1 MVSKAK
7 YNFIFLK
14 QSIDTYN
21 GNSLVGMVGD
31 KCVAIGSD
39 QRIGVQYLTVGSNQ
53 QKIFKIQD
61 NILMGLAGLA
71 TDIQRFSLE
80 MRRKVELYRI
90 KENVDL
96 TPQLFINLVGSTL
109 YEHRF
114 SPFYLNPIVVGLDV
128 QDNYKP
134 YVACYDS
141 IGCITQSGEFQVA
154 GTSSEILY
162 GACEAFFKPKMD
174 SDQLFETCSQCLL
187 SGINR
192 DCFSGWGAVVYLMT
206 PGKIECKRLKAR
218 QD

>member
-1 MVSKAK
+1 
-7 YNFIFLK
+7 
-14 QSIDTYN
+14 
-21 GNSLVGMVGD
+21 MVGE

-39 QRIGVQYLTVGSNQ
+39 QRIGIQYLTVGSNQ

-61 NILMGLAGLA
+61 NILMGLSGLS
-71 TDIQRFSLE
+71 TDIQTFSLE

-96 TPQLFINLVGSTL
+96 TPQLFINLVSSTL

-128 QDNYKP
+128 TDNYKP

-141 IGCITQSGEFQVA
+141 IGCITQSGEFQVG
-154 GTSSEILY
+154 GTSSEMLY

-174 SDQLFETCSQCLL
+174 ANQLFETCSQCLL

>member
-1 MVSKAK
+1 M
-7 YNFIFLK
+7 
-14 QSIDTYN
+14 SIETYN
-21 GNSLVGMVGD
+21 GNALVGMVGE

-39 QRIGVQYLTVGSNQ
+39 QRLGVQYETVSSSM
-53 QKIFKIQD
+53 QKIFKIQE
-61 NILMGLAGLA
+61 NILMGLSGLA
-71 TDIQRFSLE
+71 TDIQTFSLE

-96 TPQLFINLVGSTL
+96 TPQLFINLVSSTL

-114 SPFYLNPIVVGLDV
+114 GPFYVEPIVVGLDV
-128 QDNYKP
+128 KDNYKP
-134 YVACYDS
+134 YVATYDS

-154 GTSSEILY
+154 GTSTDQLY
-162 GACEAFFKPKMD
+162 GVCEAFYKKNMD

-192 DCFSGWGAVVYLMT
+192 DCFSGWGAVVFLIL
-206 PGKIECKRLKAR
+206 PGKIIFRRLKCR

>member
-1 MVSKAK
+1 
-7 YNFIFLK
+7 
-14 QSIDTYN
+14 
-21 GNSLVGMVGD
+21 
-31 KCVAIGSD
+31 
-39 QRIGVQYLTVGSNQ
+39 
-53 QKIFKIQD
+53 
-61 NILMGLAGLA
+61 MGLAGLA

-114 SPFYLNPIVVGLDV
+114 APFYLNPIVVGLDV

-154 GTSSEILY
+154 GTSSEMLY
-162 GACEAFFKPKMD
+162 GTCEAFFKPKMD